1 MARVC
6 DSEALVP
13 TDLDLLPPPMTRAP
27 ELWGRDIGILFPD
40 RGVGPA
46 PTTVTPW
53 PQASKTRQGLFDR
66 SAVAAALA
74 CPPPPAAID
83 PRLLWCSQPGLTWGG
98 VDHYLRHDT
107 YARTGTTWADQ
118 GEPGNLRPVV
128 YVRHAHDGRR
138 GIILSGHHR
147 SAAAL
152 LAGRPVLGIVV
163 DGETAGDRQAEA
175 RMVTERLFV
184 GEGTGLPHVAVGDAA
199 EAARLIGAGDRA
211 LVPTSEVAVAA
222 LVAQGVDRPTARW
235 RVAQALVDV

>member
-6 DSEALVP
+6 DSEAPVP
-13 TDLDLLPPPMTRAP
+13 TDLGLLPPPTSRAR
-27 ELWGRDIGILFPD
+27 ELWGRGIGALFPD
-40 RGVGPA
+40 RGDGPA

-66 SAVAAALA
+66 AAVGAALA
-74 CPPPPAAID
+74 SPPAPSAID

-107 YARTGTTWADQ
+107 YARTGTTWADPDD
-118 GEPGNLRPVV
+118 PGNLRPVV
-128 YVRHAHDGRR
+128 YVRVAHDGRR

-163 DGETAGDRQAEA
+163 DGEPPEERRPEA
-175 RMVTERLFV
+175 RMVTERLLV
-184 GEGTGLPHVAVGDAA
+184 GEGSAFPHGAAADAT
-199 EAARLIGAGDRA
+199 EAARLISGGHRA
-211 LVPTSEVAVAA
+211 LVPTPEVAVAV
-222 LVAQGVDRPTARW
+222 LVAQGVERPTARW
-235 RVAQALVDV
+235 RVARAVGDG